1 MTIAIVCTALL
12 AVLLFGLGVAVS
24 LTRGSTNTV
33 IGYNVTDP
41 TDRLHKLCRAHGN
54 AAEYAPMLALLI
66 LVVGARQPATWMIWT
81 FIAATVCRYLHA
93 AGMIFPATLAA
104 PNPLRFIGALGTY
117 VTGLALV
124 VATLMRATQ

>member
-1 MTIAIVCTALL
+1 
-12 AVLLFGLGVAVS
+12 
-24 LTRGSTNTV
+24 
-33 IGYNVTDP
+33 
-41 TDRLHKLCRAHGN
+41 
-54 AAEYAPMLALLI
+54 MLALLI

-81 FIAATVCRYLHA
+81 FIAATVCRYMHA